1 MSTKDLDRIRE
12 LVEMATHEVLDS
24 SDSNDLA
31 VLSGQ
36 LLEEYELTISSLVSH
51 AGEV

>member
-1 MSTKDLDRIRE
+1 MSQKDLDRIRE
-12 LVEMATHEVLDS
+12 LVDLAKTEVLDS

-31 VLSGQ
+31 VLAGQ
-36 LLEEYELTISSLVSH
+36 LLQEYELTISSLVSH